1 MTHGAPARTAGPAAL
16 ARYAARVWAA
26 LLRREPRDPRVA
38 RDLFDEGDRARA
50 TDWQWKAFLAVGVAM
65 AIGYLLLPN
74 QGIQNI
80 AYQIPGSL
88 AAVAVLAGI
97 LLHKPADR
105 RPWLL
110 LAGGLVLTTA
120 GDWTW
125 VVLDLNGQ
133 DPFPSVADVFYLG
146 GLALIVAS
154 LLLLVRGRV
163 PGGDRAT
170 VLDALIVAV
179 GVGLLSWVFLIEPIV
194 ADTTRSLGEIGVA
207 LAYPVLDVL
216 LLGILASLFLT
227 PGKRVTA
234 LYLIIGALVS
244 FLLSDFIYAFLAISD
259 GYQTGQL
266 VDGGWLIGSAFWG
279 AAALHP
285 SMQRVAEPIRPGE
298 VRLPAW
304 RLVML
309 AGASLMA
316 PAVLVIEGISGAHI
330 DIPVIAT
337 GCVVLFLLVIA
348 RLAGLVSELRATLA
362 QRRVLEAALERRIL
376 TDPLTSLANR
386 VLFHDRLEHVLAKRD
401 GQAAVLF
408 IDLDDFKTVNDA
420 YGHEAGD
427 TVLRSVADAIHRT
440 VRPGDTTAR
449 LGGDEFGVLLE
460 DGTNAYLA
468 GQVADRLIA
477 AISEPT
483 AVASREYSIGAS
495 IGISIGS
502 GSTSDAE
509 TLMREADIAMY
520 VAKGQGKGRFSVF
533 EPSTHGPVLRS
544 LELRIDLE
552 RAIADHE
559 FEVHYQPI
567 IELGPG
573 TLAGIEALVRWRHP
587 RRGLLAPMEFIPLA
601 EATGTI
607 VPLGEW
613 ILGVAC
619 REGAKWSGLGSSDFS
634 TASGASR
641 ASGVLG
647 ASITSGATT
656 AISSITSPPS
666 ITDDFFVSV
675 NLSPIQIVQP
685 DFPAVVARALAASG
699 LAPSQLVLEMTES
712 VRLDHDAASVALHEL
727 RKTGVRLAIDDFG
740 TGYASLSQLRRIPF
754 DILKIDKSFIA
765 ALTPGSRAESLIA
778 GIVEMAGHL
787 GIAVV
792 AEGIETPQQLA
803 ELRAMGCA
811 FGQGFDFA
819 EPMPSEEL
827 AALLGV
833 PPKGLRPAR
842 APETRRSRRVLLPG
856 SMA

>member
-1 MTHGAPARTAGPAAL
+1 MTNGAPTPAAGPAAL
-16 ARYAARVWAA
+16 ARCAARVWAA
-26 LLRREPRDPRVA
+26 LLQSHPRDARGLRDA
-38 RDLFDEGDRARA
+38 RDLRDAGDPARA
-50 TDWQWKAFLAVGVAM
+50 TDWQWKVFLAVGVAM
-65 AIGYLLLPN
+65 AIGYFLLPN
-74 QGIQNI
+74 QGVQNF

-97 LLHKPADR
+97 VLHKPADR

-125 VVLDLNGQ
+125 VVLDLSGQ

-285 SMQRVAEPIRPGE
+285 SMQRVAEPIKPGE
-298 VRLPAW
+298 VRLPTW

-309 AGASLMA
+309 ATASLMA

-348 RLAGLVSELRATLA
+348 RLAGLVSELRATLS

-427 TVLRSVADAIHRT
+427 TVLR
-440 VRPGDTTAR
+440 
-449 LGGDEFGVLLE
+449 
-460 DGTNAYLA
+460 
-468 GQVADRLIA
+468 
-477 AISEPT
+477 
-483 AVASREYSIGAS
+483 
-495 IGISIGS
+495 
-502 GSTSDAE
+502 
-509 TLMREADIAMY
+509 
-520 VAKGQGKGRFSVF
+520 
-533 EPSTHGPVLRS
+533 
-544 LELRIDLE
+544 
-552 RAIADHE
+552 
-559 FEVHYQPI
+559 
-567 IELGPG
+567 
-573 TLAGIEALVRWRHP
+573 
-587 RRGLLAPMEFIPLA
+587 
-601 EATGTI
+601 
-607 VPLGEW
+607 
-613 ILGVAC
+613 
-619 REGAKWSGLGSSDFS
+619 
-634 TASGASR
+634 
-641 ASGVLG
+641 
-647 ASITSGATT
+647 
-656 AISSITSPPS
+656 
-666 ITDDFFVSV
+666 
-675 NLSPIQIVQP
+675 
-685 DFPAVVARALAASG
+685 
-699 LAPSQLVLEMTES
+699 
-712 VRLDHDAASVALHEL
+712 
-727 RKTGVRLAIDDFG
+727 
-740 TGYASLSQLRRIPF
+740 
-754 DILKIDKSFIA
+754 
-765 ALTPGSRAESLIA
+765 
-778 GIVEMAGHL
+778 
-787 GIAVV
+787 
-792 AEGIETPQQLA
+792 
-803 ELRAMGCA
+803 
-811 FGQGFDFA
+811 
-819 EPMPSEEL
+819 
-827 AALLGV
+827 
-833 PPKGLRPAR
+833 
-842 APETRRSRRVLLPG
+842 
-856 SMA
+856 

>member
-1 MTHGAPARTAGPAAL
+1 
-16 ARYAARVWAA
+16 
-26 LLRREPRDPRVA
+26 
-38 RDLFDEGDRARA
+38 
-50 TDWQWKAFLAVGVAM
+50 
-65 AIGYLLLPN
+65 
-74 QGIQNI
+74 
-80 AYQIPGSL
+80 
-88 AAVAVLAGI
+88 
-97 LLHKPADR
+97 
-105 RPWLL
+105 
-110 LAGGLVLTTA
+110 
-120 GDWTW
+120 
-125 VVLDLNGQ
+125 
-133 DPFPSVADVFYLG
+133 
-146 GLALIVAS
+146 
-154 LLLLVRGRV
+154 
-163 PGGDRAT
+163 
-170 VLDALIVAV
+170 
-179 GVGLLSWVFLIEPIV
+179 
-194 ADTTRSLGEIGVA
+194 
-207 LAYPVLDVL
+207 
-216 LLGILASLFLT
+216 
-227 PGKRVTA
+227 
-234 LYLIIGALVS
+234 
-244 FLLSDFIYAFLAISD
+244 
-259 GYQTGQL
+259 
-266 VDGGWLIGSAFWG
+266 
-279 AAALHP
+279 
-285 SMQRVAEPIRPGE
+285 MQRVAEPIRPGE
-298 VRLPAW
+298 VRLPTW

-348 RLAGLVSELRATLA
+348 RLAGLVSDLKATLA

-401 GQAAVLF
+401 GRAAVLF

-460 DGTNAYLA
+460 DGTNSYLA

-520 VAKGQGKGRFSVF
+520 FAKGQGKGRFSVF

-552 RAIADHE
+552 RAIANHE

-634 TASGASR
+634 GASSASGASAGSGSFGIST
-641 ASGVLG
+641 AS
-647 ASITSGATT
+647 SATT
-656 AISSITSPPS
+656 STASSATTS

-765 ALTPGSRAESLIA
+765 ALSPGSRAESLIA